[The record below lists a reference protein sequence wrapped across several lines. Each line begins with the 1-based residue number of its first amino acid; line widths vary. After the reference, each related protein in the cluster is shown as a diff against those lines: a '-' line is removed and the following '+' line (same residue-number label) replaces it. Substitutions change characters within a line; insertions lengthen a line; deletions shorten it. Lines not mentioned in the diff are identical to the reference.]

1 MSEERRGIKESSDN
15 MLVGLGKVFVG
26 PLTELRNLKIGYHPY
41 GLERVNRWRVEL
53 MEELSD
59 GSDVGGAC
67 YGGRITN
74 SPRFEISNRIRAS
87 QIDS

>member
-26 PLTELRNLKIGYHPY
+26 PLTKLRNLEIGYHPS
-41 GLERVNRWRVEL
+41 GLERVNGWKV
-53 MEELSD
+53 EELWD

-67 YGGRITN
+67 YSGRITEL
-74 SPRFEISNRIRAS
+74 PRFEI
-87 QIDS
+87 

>member
-26 PLTELRNLKIGYHPY
+26 PLTELRNLEIGYHPY
-41 GLERVNRWRVEL
+41 GLERVNGWKVEL

-59 GSDVGGAC
+59 GSDVGGAVTV
-67 YGGRITN
+67 GGSQTCQGLK
-74 SPRFEISNRIRAS
+74 SATEFEPHK
-87 QIDS
+87 